1 MSDAVDAVAD
11 HPRVVA
17 LARDP
22 DDRLRSSAFA
32 RDIARYLVGGP
43 AERCAPLARVVLAVA
58 QRTFDD
64 ARALC
69 RGRPLLAVES
79 AARATEALWPFLR
92 GAPETKEEPSE
103 LPQSEDPADAE
114 ASPDSGTP
122 AASSASAGASE
133 STGPDDEAGD
143 AAGSAGDPGEV
154 GGAQRLEA
162 AAGPSAP
169 GERAEETP
177 AALRAWVE
185 ALEEAGEGAAV
196 EAAAEAAAD
205 GAVAGDRLVRTLEQL
220 APGVGWS
227 SAPGAL
233 ERQVLAQLD
242 RFASLLQ
249 RMPQLRW
256 LADQLGRME
265 DAARR
270 DGRGRGGRESV
281 VGVHLG
287 GEPALALPSEL
298 ALLGDPDT
306 EDLFYQRLL
315 EHRLVSL
322 ALAGAGDGGVGR
334 PDRRGPVIACI
345 DTSASMA
352 GPPELVA
359 KALVLALCRRVVPRG
374 RAVHLILF
382 GGFGERTEVLLRR
395 GRGGL
400 EGLLA
405 FLDHTCQ
412 AGTDFDGP
420 LMRAMSLLEE
430 ADLAAA
436 DVLVVTDA
444 LAHAHARVIERVNAA
459 RATRGVRVWSVV
471 LGRADPSGVAP
482 FSDRVLRLDPAAP
495 DDAGAVV
502 AALAV

>member
-11 HPRVVA
+11 HPRVIA

-32 RDIARYLVGGP
+32 RDLARYLVGGS
-43 AERCAPLARVVLAVA
+43 ADRCAPLARVVIAVA

-92 GAPETKEEPSE
+92 GAPDAVEAPSE
-103 LPQSEDPADAE
+103 PPPPTASSDPDDGSEAEAADGAGGEEIDAPAAVPSSTPGSAADAE
-114 ASPDSGTP
+114 AP
-122 AASSASAGASE
+122 GA
-133 STGPDDEAGD
+133 D
-143 AAGSAGDPGEV
+143 AEPTS
-154 GGAQRLEA
+154 
-162 AAGPSAP
+162 
-169 GERAEETP
+169 
-177 AALRAWVE
+177 AALRAWLQ

-227 SAPGAL
+227 TAPGAL
-233 ERQVLAQLD
+233 ERQALAQLD
-242 RFASLLQ
+242 RVASLLQ

-270 DGRGRGGRESV
+270 DGRSSGGRESV

-287 GEPALALPSEL
+287 GEAALALPSEL
-298 ALLGDPDT
+298 ALLGDPAT

-334 PDRRGPVIACI
+334 PARRGPVIACI

-359 KALVLALCRRVVPRG
+359 KALVLAICRRVVPRG

-405 FLDHTCQ
+405 FLDHAFQ

-444 LAHAHARVIERVNAA
+444 LARAHDRVIARVNAV
-459 RATRGVRVWSVV
+459 RAARGVRIWSVV
-471 LGRADPSGVAP
+471 LGRADPVGVAP
-482 FSDRVLRLDPAAP
+482 FSDRIFQLDPAAP

-502 AALAV
+502 AAMAV

>member
-1 MSDAVDAVAD
+1 MSDAVDVVAD

-22 DDRLRSSAFA
+22 DDRLRSAAFA
-32 RDIARYLVGGP
+32 RDLARYLVGGP
-43 AERCAPLARVVLAVA
+43 AERCAPLARVVVAVA

-64 ARALC
+64 ARSLC

-92 GAPETKEEPSE
+92 GAPEASDGPTEPPPSVA
-103 LPQSEDPADAE
+103 PPAPPPDAAPADPASVARSSADTGEAGDEADGDPTGDRAQAVDDA
-114 ASPDSGTP
+114 AGAPTP
-122 AASSASAGASE
+122 AAR
-133 STGPDDEAGD
+133 PD
-143 AAGSAGDPGEV
+143 
-154 GGAQRLEA
+154 
-162 AAGPSAP
+162 PSD
-169 GERAEETP
+169 
-177 AALRAWVE
+177 AALRAWLE
-185 ALEEAGEGAAV
+185 ALDEAGECAAV

-298 ALLGDPDT
+298 ALLGDPET

-405 FLDHTCQ
+405 FLDHTFR

-420 LMRAMSLLEE
+420 LMRAMALLEE

-444 LAHAHARVIERVNAA
+444 LARAHERVISRVNAA
-459 RATRGVRVWSVV
+459 RASRGVRVWSVV
-471 LGRADPSGVAP
+471 LGRADPVGVAP
-482 FSDRVLRLDPAAP
+482 FSDRILTLDPAAP
-495 DDAGAVV
+495 DDAGAVA